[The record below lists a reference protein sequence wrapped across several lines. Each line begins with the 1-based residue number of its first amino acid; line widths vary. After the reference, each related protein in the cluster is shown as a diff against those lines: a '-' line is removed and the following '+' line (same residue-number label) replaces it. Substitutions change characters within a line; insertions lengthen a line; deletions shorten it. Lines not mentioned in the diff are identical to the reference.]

1 VPRGTDVNEGPA
13 FKSPIRDR
21 RILHLPWVACQEVL
35 PAAHQPRT
43 LRKRFLRFARTLAS
57 GSFSKKLH

>member
-21 RILHLPWVACQEVL
+21 RILHLPWVACQEVFAGGTSAKNL
-35 PAAHQPRT
+35 TQEVLEVCKNPR
-43 LRKRFLRFARTLAS
+43 FGIF
-57 GSFSKKLH
+57 F